1 MENRFRKIEL
11 ELELETEINS
21 YKNSIYFF
29 IQKIEFS
36 LINKVK

>member
-1 MENRFRKIEL
+1 MENRFRKIEV
-11 ELELETEINS
+11 ELHTEINI

-29 IQKIEFS
+29 IQKIEFT